1 MSAKTILEKLDE
13 GRQYRD
19 IDMSRIERRAEDNG
33 DMIVEGYA
41 TVFEQPYLLW
51 KWSDYEV
58 WEVVDKEAFDET
70 DMSDVIMQYNHEG
83 RVFARGANGTLAVGP
98 DDVGLHTRARL
109 SGTTLGREIYEEID
123 GGYSTKMSFGFT
135 IGKEDRHEEEDH
147 DTGLIKVTRRIL
159 SVSKLY
165 DVSVVSL
172 PANDATSISARSFA
186 EGVIR
191 EILEERQEALK
202 RARQKQKIRIL
213 AGGIK

>member
-41 TVFEQPYLLW
+41 TTFEQPYLLW
-51 KWSDYEV
+51 KDAGFEI
-58 WEVVDKEAFDET
+58 WEVIDRNSFAHA
-70 DMSDVIMQYNHEG
+70 DMRDVIMQYNHEG
-83 RVFARGANGTLAVGP
+83 RVFARGSNGTLAVGP

-135 IGKEDRHEEEDH
+135 VEKDEKIREEDRE
-147 DTGLIKVTRRIL
+147 TGFIKITHRIL
-159 SVSKLY
+159 SISKLY

>member
-1 MSAKTILEKLDE
+1 MSMKTILEKLDE

-41 TVFEQPYLLW
+41 TTFEQPYLLW
-51 KWSDYEV
+51 KEAGFEI
-58 WEVVDKEAFDET
+58 WEVIDRNSFAHA
-70 DMSDVIMQYNHEG
+70 DMRDVIMQYNHEG
-83 RVFARGANGTLAVGP
+83 RVFARGSNGTLAVGP

-135 IGKEDRHEEEDH
+135 VEKDERIREEDRE
-147 DTGLIKVTRRIL
+147 TGFIKVTRRIL
-159 SVSKLY
+159 SISKLY

>member
-1 MSAKTILEKLDE
+1 MSMKTILEKLDE

-41 TVFEQPYLLW
+41 TTFEQPYLLW
-51 KWSDYEV
+51 KDAGFEI
-58 WEVVDKEAFDET
+58 WEVIDRNSFAHA
-70 DMSDVIMQYNHEG
+70 DMRDVIMQYNHEG
-83 RVFARGANGTLAVGP
+83 RVFARGSNGTLAVGP

-135 IGKEDRHEEEDH
+135 VEKDEQIREEDRE
-147 DTGLIKVTRRIL
+147 TGFIKITRRIL
-159 SVSKLY
+159 SISKLY

>member
-1 MSAKTILEKLDE
+1 MSMKTILEKLDE

-19 IDMSRIERRAEDNG
+19 INMSRIERRAEDNG

-41 TVFEQPYLLW
+41 TTFEQPYLLW
-51 KWSDYEV
+51 KEPGFEI
-58 WEVVDKEAFDET
+58 WEVIDRNAFDHA
-70 DMSDVIMQYNHEG
+70 DMRDVIMQYNHEG
-83 RVFARGANGTLAVGP
+83 RVFARGSNGTLAVGP

-135 IGKEDRHEEEDH
+135 VEKDERIHEEDRE
-147 DTGLIKVTRRIL
+147 TGFIKVTRRIK
-159 SVSKLY
+159 SISKLY

-213 AGGIK
+213 AGGK